1 MHCIEGDSFMFTARE
16 KECGQRTGTRS
27 GLAQR
32 LKWRVAGATAM
43 FVLAALAGLV
53 SGSAAKA
60 QDVPG
65 SRDPAGMKR
74 YEGSELIG
82 YREPKFDEY
91 LLPLG
96 APKTFVPAVYA
107 KSKQIEGLVSYYTY
121 LAPEGRTPA
130 ELYRNYK
137 MEFQRLGIVTLYEK
151 AAGQQ
156 GWFGPTFTKIA
167 EDSDL
172 SQILAYDEA
181 DERLLVGKSA
191 DSNPIYYEVFVT
203 AYKDGLIPERL
214 HGRVQKARAL
224 AQIVVV
230 APQEMEKKM
239 VFVNADDMRQALHDS
254 GRVALYGVYFD
265 TDKDVVKAESQPT
278 LEEVVK
284 LLKSEP
290 SLRLHVVG
298 HTDNQGKQEY
308 NLDLSRRRA
317 ASVVRELTVKYGIAA
332 NRLDSF
338 GCGLYA
344 PVAPNTSDDGREKNR
359 RVELVEW

>member
-1 MHCIEGDSFMFTARE
+1 MARDQQSR
-16 KECGQRTGTRS
+16 QRTIGSSSGTRS
-27 GLAQR
+27 KWGAASMAAMSLAVTLIGLA
-32 LKWRVAGATAM
+32 A
-43 FVLAALAGLV
+43 V
-53 SGSAAKA
+53 SVAKA
-60 QDVPG
+60 QDVPN
-65 SRDPAGMKR
+65 SKDPAGMKR

-96 APKTFVPAVYA
+96 PPKTFVPAVYA
-107 KSKQIEGLVSYYTY
+107 KSKSIEGLVSYYTY

-156 GWFGPTFTKIA
+156 GWFGPTFTRVA
-167 EDSDL
+167 DDSDI
-172 SQILAYDEA
+172 SQIIAYNEA
-181 DERLLVGKSA
+181 EERLLIGKSA
-191 DSNPIYYEVFVT
+191 DPNPTYYEVFVT

-214 HGRVQKARAL
+214 QGRVHKTQAL
-224 AQIVVV
+224 AEIVQV

-254 GRVALYGVYFD
+254 GKVALYGLYFD
-265 TDKDVVKAESQPT
+265 TDKDSVKAESQPT
-278 LEEVVK
+278 LEEIAK

-290 SLRLHVVG
+290 ALKLHVVG
-298 HTDNQGKQEY
+298 HTDNQGKEDY

-317 ASVVRELTVKYGIAA
+317 ASVVKELTVRFGIPAS
-332 NRLDSF
+332 RLDSF
-338 GCGLYA
+338 GCGLYS
-344 PVAPNTSDDGREKNR
+344 PVAPNSTDDGREKNR